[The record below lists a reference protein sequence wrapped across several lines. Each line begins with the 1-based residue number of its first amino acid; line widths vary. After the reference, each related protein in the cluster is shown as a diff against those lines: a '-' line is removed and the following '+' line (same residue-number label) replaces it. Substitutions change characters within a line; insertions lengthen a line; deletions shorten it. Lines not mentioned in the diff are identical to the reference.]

1 MKHRCPTAYV
11 KRVAKGRLGS
21 ALERKLAQDLLEA
34 RAALA
39 AIQAKKAVL
48 VPVKPSKEMLD
59 GMATATFLSDRS
71 NLEMHRRFNG
81 LLDVLQ
87 KEPME

>member
-1 MKHRCPTAYV
+1 MKNRCSTAYV
-11 KRVAKGRLGS
+11 KRVAKGRLVS

-48 VPVKPSKEMLD
+48 VPVEPSKEMLD

-81 LLDVLQ
+81 LLDVVR